1 MLTPAAI
8 SVFTPT
14 VLPLPAMVNAELE
27 MFAAR

>member
-8 SVFTPT
+8 SVFAPT
-14 VLPLPAMVNAELE
+14 VLLLPAIVNAELE